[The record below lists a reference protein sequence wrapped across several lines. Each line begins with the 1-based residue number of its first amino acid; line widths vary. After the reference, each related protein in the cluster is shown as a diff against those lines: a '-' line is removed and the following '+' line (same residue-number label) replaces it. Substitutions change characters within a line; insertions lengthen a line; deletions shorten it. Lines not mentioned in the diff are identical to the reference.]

1 MITSAANSL
10 TRAFANL
17 LIAVG
22 VALLA
27 WTAVYYG
34 YGIYQAQRSGL
45 SVPGTGL
52 SIPIPREPPPVFEA
66 PELASVPQAV
76 VYPPAVRISIPSI
89 DVDAPVVELS
99 TIRNEKGELVWE
111 TAKHAVGHHM
121 GTAHPGDRGNV
132 VMSGHISS
140 PVKGEGNVFSRL
152 PELQVGEAVVVQTA
166 GETYRYRISDRRVV
180 DPSEISVMNPT
191 AAPILTLIT
200 CFPDWIYS
208 HRLVVTGVPLLPG

>member
-1 MITSAANSL
+1 MIASTAHYL

-17 LIAVG
+17 LIALG
-22 VALLA
+22 IALLA
-27 WTAVYYG
+27 LTAVYHG
-34 YGIYQAQRSGL
+34 YGLYQAQRSGL
-45 SVPGTGL
+45 TVPATAL
-52 SIPIPREPPPVFEA
+52 SLPIPREPPPVFEA
-66 PELASVPQAV
+66 PEQVTAAV
-76 VYPPAVRISIPSI
+76 VYSPAVRISIPSI
-89 DVDAPVVELS
+89 DVDAPVVELG

-121 GTAHPGDRGNV
+121 GTAHPGERGNV

-140 PVKGEGNVFSRL
+140 PVRGEGNVFSRL
-152 PELQVGEAVVVQTA
+152 PELKVGETVVVQTA

-208 HRLVVTGVPLLPG
+208 HRLVVTGVPVLSG